1 MTATA
6 AGAPDTEETS
16 RAASGGS
23 RLENCMTDLATGIL
37 DEAGR
42 RQAVFV
48 GKAYEGGMS
57 AVLGKNGKDR
67 HDLLIPRDP
76 SLMRY
81 CSCYPL

>member
-16 RAASGGS
+16 RAASGSS

-48 GKAYEGGMS
+48 GKAYEGGC
-57 AVLGKNGKDR
+57 
-67 HDLLIPRDP
+67 LLCWGRTERIDTTYLYPEIP
-76 SLMRY
+76 L
-81 CSCYPL
+81 